1 MRKLLSVVIG
11 LMVASALVAAQ
22 TKAPAIKKVK
32 DQITFSEDVK
42 VGSTVLK
49 AGRYEV
55 ASSADGGQ
63 LTFRKMIPDVSYPN
77 IWVFDMKEQPV
88 VAKVTAKALAE
99 KVRGTSLDTDDA
111 AGLKTLKSLTLDG
124 TNVTFTFN

>member
-1 MRKLLSVVIG
+1 
-11 LMVASALVAAQ
+11 MVASALVAAQ